1 MAYWNDLINTQ
12 LEVPLNYN
20 IIPHGT
26 IAKVKIRIKP
36 GGYNDQDQGWIDGYA
51 TKSPITSSIYLDA
64 EFFILEGKY
73 ARRKI
78 WSLIGLYSPKGPEW
92 ANMGK
97 SFIRS
102 MINSAKGLSP
112 KDICETTMKARN
124 ITSFAA
130 VDGLIFAAKID
141 VTTDQNGNQKNEIRT
156 VITADHKDYESI
168 MGRVNTVS
176 NNIHNQNQQQSINNS
191 NRPTWA

>member
-1 MAYWNDLINTQ
+1 
-12 LEVPLNYN
+12 
-20 IIPHGT
+20 
-26 IAKVKIRIKP
+26 
-36 GGYNDQDQGWIDGYA
+36 
-51 TKSPITSSIYLDA
+51 
-64 EFFILEGKY
+64 
-73 ARRKI
+73 
-78 WSLIGLYSPKGPEW
+78 
-92 ANMGK
+92 
-97 SFIRS
+97 
-102 MINSAKGLSP
+102 
-112 KDICETTMKARN
+112 MKARN